1 MPTDSSHWLSLQG
14 GELSA
19 RIDPLGAQ
27 LSELKDASGRD
38 LLWNGDPSVW
48 AGRAPL
54 LFPIV
59 GALAGGEYRVDG
71 KPYRLT
77 RHGFARVSTFQV
89 LDASTSS
96 ASFRLKADEATLQV
110 YPYAFE
116 LDVRYALEGATLSIT
131 TLVRNPGERKLP
143 ASFGYHPAFR
153 WPLPYGQERSEHFVE
168 FSAEESS
175 PVRRLDAAGLLLPER
190 FPTPVE
196 HRHLKLTD
204 ALFEDDVLIF
214 DDLRSRS
221 VTYGAP
227 HGPRLRVSFPDSPYL
242 GLWSKPQAGFVC
254 IEPWHGVA
262 DAQGFS
268 GNISAKQGVF
278 IVLPG
283 ASMAAKMAVT
293 LLQ

>member
-1 MPTDSSHWLSLQG
+1 MPTDPSHWLSLRG

-27 LSELKDASGRD
+27 LSELKDASERD
-38 LLWNGDPSVW
+38 LLWGGDPSVW

-71 KPYRLT
+71 KSYRLP

-89 LDASTSS
+89 LEASASS
-96 ASFRLKADEATLQV
+96 ASFRLKADDATLQV
-110 YPYAFE
+110 YPFRFE

-131 TLVRNPGERKLP
+131 TLVRNAGERKMP

-153 WPLPYGQERSEHFVE
+153 WPLPFGQERSDHFIE
-168 FSAEESS
+168 FAAAESS
-175 PVRRLDAAGLLLPER
+175 PVRRLDATGLLSPDR
-190 FPTPVE
+190 YPTPVE
-196 HRHLKLTD
+196 QRRLALSD
-204 ALFEDDVLIF
+204 ALFEHDVLIF
-214 DDLRSRS
+214 DDMRSRAL
-221 VTYGAP
+221 TYGAP

-262 DAQGFS
+262 DLHGFS
-268 GNISAKQGVF
+268 GAFSAKQGVF
-278 IVLPG
+278 TVLPG
-283 ASMAAKMAVT
+283 AAMAAKMSVT
-293 LLQ
+293 LLP